1 MNTNILKTAI
11 AALALLVVFNSC
23 EKETKFHI
31 EVTCDPERGTVTG
44 TGDYA
49 EGEEFTVTATA
60 NPGYYFVR
68 WNGIGVKDSVG
79 VFKASRDIT
88 ITAIFGKIGSNQFGT
103 VKIYETRGGDSTIY
117 EAIPNENCYFVGW
130 SNKSKKN
137 PETLSIDANPITADF
152 IKIDNSNNK
161 NGSVVAVIEPNKH
174 WTNDPYVQ
182 AVPADGYY
190 FWKWSDGSIK
200 EKREV
205 PANTEVSLT
214 PIFKPF
220 PEGSIHAV
228 FFVSETKRVIF
239 SKGYLQFNP
248 TLGTHTRAD
257 GTTAS
262 GTWRFAE
269 KQTDYDIK
277 DDSIV
282 SATYDGW
289 IDNFAWGT
297 SGWSGSGATY
307 YQPYEGIING
317 DVLDNPEGFSD
328 RHPNLNV
335 YDEYLF
341 GPQGECDLTGEYA
354 YADWGVYNPISN
366 GGNKPG
372 MWRTLKAEE
381 YNFFYYK
388 YEAYSLQGCS
398 WYYNG
403 EDPISEQVIDE
414 YGDYEYDNPISKQ
427 VIDEYR
433 DGKYDN
439 FYKEI
444 DANNQIVFFY
454 NYWGWEMWSAS
465 GREDGMA
472 RLNSRFVSERYFR
485 FRVRLVMDVE
495 E

>member
-1 MNTNILKTAI
+1 MNTNIFKTAI
-11 AALALLVVFNSC
+11 AALALLVAFNSC
-23 EKETKFHI
+23 KKEETKFHI
-31 EVTCDPERGTVTG
+31 EVACNPEQGTVTG

-49 EGEEFTVTATA
+49 EGEEITITATA
-60 NPGYYFVR
+60 NPGYYFAR
-68 WNGIGVKDSVG
+68 WNGIGLKDSVG
-79 VFKASRDIT
+79 VIKASRDIT
-88 ITAIFGKIGSNQFGT
+88 ITAIFGKIESNQFGT
-103 VKIYETRGGDSTIY
+103 VKIYETRRGDSTIY

-137 PETLSIDANPITADF
+137 PETLSIDTDPITADF

-214 PIFKPF
+214 PIFKTY

-257 GTTAS
+257 GTTAP

-269 KQTDYDIK
+269 KQTDYFK
-277 DDSIV
+277 GDSIV

-289 IDNFAWGT
+289 ICHFAWGT

-307 YQPYEGIING
+307 YQPYDGYIYIYSNDKTYG
-317 DVLDNPEGFSD
+317 PEGANADSIAK
-328 RHPNLNV
+328 L
-335 YDEYLF
+335 Y
-341 GPQGECDLTGEYA
+341 GPQGNYDLTGDYA

-372 MWRTLKAEE
+372 MWRTLSRDE
-381 YNFFYYK
+381 FYYFAK
-388 YEAYSLQGCS
+388 NNHKIQPIIDFYCFYE
-398 WYYNG
+398 G
-403 EDPISEQVIDE
+403 EVNPILNDYREGIDKLDDWIKVIDAKN
-414 YGDYEYDNPISKQ
+414 DLL
-427 VIDEYR
+427 
-433 DGKYDN
+433 
-439 FYKEI
+439 
-444 DANNQIVFFY
+444 FFY
-454 NYWGWEMWSAS
+454 NYLGLEVWTVSSDEDYDYEVEMV
-465 GREDGMA
+465 DVYHV
-472 RLNSRFVSERYFR
+472 LNDIYFLENR
-485 FRVRLVMDVE
+485 SKRHPVRLVMDVDE
-495 E
+495 